1 MNTIDTS
8 TLVTQLTADDAST
21 RLAAAIELGIR
32 HEPGTAPAIVA
43 RLGAEQDF
51 HVRENLTWAA
61 VQLID
66 TALPDVLAL
75 LRDPNPLARR
85 QAAHVLSKVGDPAVA
100 EHLHEVIADADP
112 QVAVKAFRA
121 AANTGNPLVVA
132 PLIARLSHGDDE
144 QRDALTLALARLG
157 EVAVPALVDAL
168 ADPDADVRAHA
179 ADTLGHLGSP
189 DADPAADALTR
200 LASDADAHVALA
212 AVSALGQLGEG
223 ADSGLQAVAAD
234 GGPLS
239 AVAARLLAGR

>member
-1 MNTIDTS
+1 MNTDTM
-8 TLVTQLTADDAST
+8 TLLNHLTADDVQA

-32 HEPGTAPAIVA
+32 HEPATAAAVVA
-43 RLGAEQDF
+43 RLGVEQDF

-112 QVAVKAFRA
+112 QVAVKAYRA
-121 AANTGNPLVVA
+121 AANTGSPLVVG
-132 PLIARLSHGDDE
+132 PLVARLSHGDPE
-144 QRDALTLALARLG
+144 QRDALTVALARLG
-157 EVAVPALVDAL
+157 ESAVPALIAAL
-168 ADPDADVRAHA
+168 SDPDADVRSHA

-189 DADPAADALTR
+189 DADPAADALAR
-200 LASDADAHVALA
+200 LTSDADPRVALA
-212 AVSALGQLGEG
+212 AVSALGELGEV
-223 ADSGLQAVAAD
+223 ADAALRAVAASA
-234 GGPLS
+234 GPLS
-239 AVAARLLAGR
+239 PLAERLLAGR